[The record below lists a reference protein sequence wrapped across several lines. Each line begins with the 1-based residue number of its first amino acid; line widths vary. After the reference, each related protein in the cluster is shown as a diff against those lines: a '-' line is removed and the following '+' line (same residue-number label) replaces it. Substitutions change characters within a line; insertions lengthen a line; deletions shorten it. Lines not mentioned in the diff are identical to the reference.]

1 MRRYETFIILNPDLS
16 EEQRLPVLER
26 IKEVLA
32 QMSGVLIRVD
42 EWGSRKLAYAI
53 KKKERGYYVRLD
65 FCGTSQF
72 VSEMERFCR
81 IDERVLKYMTVLLD
95 NQPDV
100 ARILEE
106 MAKAEESAQ
115 PAAEITPAG
124 AASPAEVAPAAVAP
138 AVIET
143 APAEAAPTAA
153 PETTEPS
160 EPVTPEQ
167 EA

>member
-1 MRRYETFIILNPDLS
+1 MRRYETFIIIDPDLS
-16 EEQRLPVLER
+16 EEQRLPVLEK

-32 QMSGVLIRVD
+32 QMGGFLVRTD

-81 IDERVLKYMTVLLD
+81 IDDRVLKYMTVLLD
-95 NQPDV
+95 GQPDV
-100 ARILEE
+100 ARIQEE
-106 MAKAEESAQ
+106 MAQAEQAAE
-115 PAAEITPAG
+115 PAAEITP
-124 AASPAEVAPAAVAP
+124 PATIEPAAAK
-138 AVIET
+138 A
-143 APAEAAPTAA
+143 AEPTAA
-153 PETTEPS
+153 EAPAPEAAQPTETAES
-160 EPVTPEQ
+160 KQ

>member
-1 MRRYETFIILNPDLS
+1 MRRYETFIIINPDLS

-32 QMSGVLIRVD
+32 QMGGFLVRVD

-65 FCGTSQF
+65 FCSSSQF

-81 IDERVLKYMTVLLD
+81 IDDRVLKYMTVLLD

-100 ARILEE
+100 ARIQEE
-106 MAKAEESAQ
+106 MAQAEQAAE
-115 PAAEITPAG
+115 PVAEITPA
-124 AASPAEVAPAAVAP
+124 ASIEPAA
-138 AVIET
+138 T
-143 APAEAAPTAA
+143 APEAAPPEAPA
-153 PETTEPS
+153 PEAAQPTEPAES
-160 EPVTPEQ
+160 KQ